1 MSWLSNGL
9 GACSTA
15 KINKTMYVS
24 MYIYIYVRDGVQ
36 YPLRVLITGLNV
48 FEGTV
53 SPKGVRP
60 HVHPT

>member
-1 MSWLSNGL
+1 MGL
-9 GACSTA
+9 EPAALRKLTKQC
-15 KINKTMYVS
+15 MYLC
-24 MYIYIYVRDGVQ
+24 IYIYVRDGVQ

>member
-1 MSWLSNGL
+1 MGL
-9 GACSTA
+9 EPAALRKLTKQC
-15 KINKTMYVS
+15 MYLCI
-24 MYIYIYVRDGVQ
+24 YIYIYVRDGVQ

-48 FEGTV
+48 FEGIV